1 MVGSSI
7 RGPSGAP
14 VARCGPVR
22 AGRCH
27 SGDLRTTISAI
38 TDELGH
44 FRAGG
49 TIWRRSTVGW
59 RGNRCVS
66 VGPGRARWYKA
77 SPASIRHDVGNAGEK
92 LPFGVTRPVDG
103 AEISRTRD
111 KSPICHDRPSR
122 TCGWNSERQYKAD
135 PPLVLWLVFERGRFA
150 NTGLACP
157 IWSRWLRRPS
167 AVRRGGVWRVRL
179 IDVAV
184 ASAMPGPY
192 NRGRFEPDAG
202 SVTLCARGQKGE
214 RGGALRR
221 VASCRGARGAPRRA
235 TRLSGG
241 RHERDGGMSPRRL
254 MRRESGSRRPR

>member
-1 MVGSSI
+1 MTRSSI
-7 RGPSGAP
+7 RGPSGAQ
-14 VARCGPVR
+14 VARCGPAR

-27 SGDLRTTISAI
+27 SGYLRSTIA
-38 TDELGH
+38 TATHELGH

-66 VGPGRARWYKA
+66 VGPGRARWYRA
-77 SPASIRHDVGNAGEK
+77 SPASIRDDGGTAGEK
-92 LPFGVTRPVDG
+92 LPFGVTRPADG

-111 KSPICHDRPSR
+111 KSPLCHGRPST
-122 TCGWNSERQYKAD
+122 TCGWNSERQYKGD
-135 PPLVLWLVFERGRFA
+135 PTLAPWLLFERGRFT

-184 ASAMPGPY
+184 ASAMRGPY
-192 NRGRFEPDAG
+192 NRGRFQSDAEF
-202 SVTLCARGQKGE
+202 VTLCARGQKGE
-214 RGGALRR
+214 RAGALRR
-221 VASCRGARGAPRRA
+221 VASRRGAQGAPRRA

-241 RHERDGGMSPRRL
+241 RRERDGGMSPRRL
-254 MRRESGSRRPR
+254 VRRGSGSRRPR